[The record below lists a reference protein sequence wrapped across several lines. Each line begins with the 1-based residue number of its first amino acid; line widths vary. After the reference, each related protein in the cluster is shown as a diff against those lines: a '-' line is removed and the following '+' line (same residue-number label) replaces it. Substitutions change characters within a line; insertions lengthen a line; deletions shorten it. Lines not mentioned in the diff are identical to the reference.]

1 MLNLLIVIQLIFM
14 LFSAALHHYTV
25 HNGRKKS
32 GVGIEKLAESPDLDG
47 NSATYT
53 LNKHLHADN
62 RKY

>member
-1 MLNLLIVIQLIFM
+1 M